1 MNLYNLTARLTLD
14 TTDYDKKIK
23 DTKKTNEDFAEKV
36 KKFIGV
42 VSANAWVQLG
52 KAIFNVGKQ
61 IAQVAKQ
68 TIDYADKIGDLAQQ
82 WGFTTKEIQEFN
94 YWATMNGTTLESLL
108 TGMRGL
114 VNQAEAGSDA
124 FKQLGVEVKNTDGT
138 LKSQKQLFLETIDA
152 LQRIPNLT
160 QRNALQFEIFGRAG
174 IELGQIINR
183 SSEELEALSK
193 QAENLG
199 LIMSEEVSESAG
211 AFNDILDRL
220 KLQGK
225 TAFAELVLGIDG
237 ADRKFETFIDNIMIA
252 LQKLQPAIS
261 RIGTQ
266 LGIALIE
273 GLGKAIVDKLWG
285 TIKWALGEGWI
296 WGDKKYD
303 GFNEW
308 LVGGFTHTGGLFQDE
323 PVTSI
328 FDTTNNA
335 NKTDNSSYNIEIN
348 MTSSG
353 YTKEDARN
361 LVDDVIKEIS
371 TKKQASGR

>member
-1 MNLYNLTARLTLD
+1 M
-14 TTDYDKKIK
+14 
-23 DTKKTNEDFAEKV
+23 
-36 KKFIGV
+36 
-42 VSANAWVQLG
+42 
-52 KAIFNVGKQ
+52 
-61 IAQVAKQ
+61 
-68 TIDYADKIGDLAQQ
+68 
-82 WGFTTKEIQEFN
+82 
-94 YWATMNGTTLESLL
+94 
-108 TGMRGL
+108 
-114 VNQAEAGSDA
+114 
-124 FKQLGVEVKNTDGT
+124 
-138 LKSQKQLFLETIDA
+138 
-152 LQRIPNLT
+152 
-160 QRNALQFEIFGRAG
+160 
-174 IELGQIINR
+174 
-183 SSEELEALSK
+183 SSEELETLNK
-193 QAENLG
+193 QAESLG
-199 LIMSEEVSESAG
+199 LIMSDEVSESAG

-273 GLGKAIVDKLWG
+273 GLGKALVDKLWG

-328 FDTTNNA
+328 FETGDTSNS
-335 NKTDNSSYNIEIN
+335 KIDNSSYNIEV
-348 MTSSG
+348 TVTGSG
-353 YTKEDARN
+353 YTKEDAKN